1 MDDMKNGPKYVIM
14 NGSCGCMPDNYM
26 YAESIDSAIEQ
37 IDSLFDGLPRGAKK
51 ELRESRIYYFG
62 YNTCAYGAEYVEIS
76 DNIETTYDDIE
87 KGF

>member
-1 MDDMKNGPKYVIM
+1 MKNGPKYVIM
-14 NGSCGCMPDNYM
+14 SGSCGCMPDNYM

-37 IDSLFDGLPRGAKK
+37 IDSLFDGLPKGAKK

-62 YNTCAYGAEYVEIS
+62 DTRDYGAEYVEIS
-76 DNIETTYDDIE
+76 DNTETPYDDIE

>member
-1 MDDMKNGPKYVIM
+1 MKIGPKYVIM
-14 NGSCGCMPDNYM
+14 NGSCGCIPDNYM

-51 ELRESRIYYFG
+51 ELRESRIYYFSDDSSD
-62 YNTCAYGAEYVEIS
+62 YGADYVEIS